1 MQSWKLYMW
10 LSSHSTDQQLTRS
23 KPNISPLSFWG
34 TCTIKRFQNVCPVG
48 FRNVLH
54 FRNCCVSFIL
64 PPFHWEWLLQLH
76 SSCSI
81 SVYSMESALQGA
93 EVRAHPSLPR
103 TDPARSN
110 PCCWVNIWTSKQNFR
125 SDFLKLFF
133 FLNCSPDYINT
144 KRKKGKR
151 KGKNESLKW
160 VSLCYFASHQV
171 RQIIRSK

>member
-23 KPNISPLSFWG
+23 KPNVSPLSFWG

-133 FLNCSPDYINT
+133 FFLNCSPDYINT

-151 KGKNESLKW
+151 KGKNESLKM
-160 VSLCYFASHQV
+160 SFIALLCFTPGQANN
-171 RQIIRSK
+171 

>member
-1 MQSWKLYMW
+1 MQSWKFYTW
-10 LSSHSTDQQLTRS
+10 LFSHSTDQQLTKS
-23 KPNISPLSFWG
+23 ISNVSPLSFGG
-34 TCTIKRFQNVCPVG
+34 TCTTMRFQNVCPVG

-64 PPFHWEWLLQLH
+64 PPFHWEWSLQLH

-81 SVYSMESALQGA
+81 TVYSMQSALQGA
-93 EVRAHPSLPR
+93 EVRAHQSLPR

-125 SDFLKLFF
+125 SDLLKLFF
-133 FLNCSPDYINT
+133 FKLFSRFHQYK
-144 KRKKGKR
+144 KRER
-151 KGKNESLKW
+151 ERMRAWKW